1 MALTCPR
8 GILGSGYLNP
18 RIQRIAEEVGETG
31 LAVATQKLGRYEY
44 NSWGE

>member
-8 GILGSGYLNP
+8 GIRGINP